1 MLLANL
7 DKRNICSHIIKFIT
21 IEQQNTNQKF
31 NLIGGV
37 MVSMFTSSAVDD
49 KFLPLMSQTKDHEIG
64 ICCFYA
70 KHAAFM
76 SKIKD
81 QFPQTRDNMCEW
93 KDTSTC

>member
-1 MLLANL
+1 
-7 DKRNICSHIIKFIT
+7 
-21 IEQQNTNQKF
+21 
-31 NLIGGV
+31 

-81 QFPQTRDNMCEW
+81 
-93 KDTSTC
+93 